1 MHKLYI
7 HIGAG
12 KCGST
17 AIQQFLRRNAAKLVE
32 SGILIP
38 SANLSF
44 EGNIFGNQIWVFEN
58 LLKRKLG
65 EARNVVQKRLKA
77 LKDHM
82 DKSGFHTM
90 VISAEN
96 LSNPVGF
103 EKLFSGCNELF
114 EVKIVFYIRR
124 QDDYLLSAWQQW
136 GLKISESFDSWLSND
151 TWWLSNGT
159 WFPKKCLWGNWHECL
174 LPWEKMFGCENVV
187 LKRYAPDKL
196 IDGDVVKDFCVSC
209 GFFTNEIF
217 VDKPAANRSFN
228 DIVTRLAYDANDL
241 FTGIHDNRLYEMFR
255 RFGGPSVY
263 KNRKGSSLLTL
274 EKRMKILKTFES
286 GNARLKKDYFTDE
299 QGQLFDPPSEK
310 DVYHMTEKQI
320 TDEKIACLTRT
331 LFGVHNH
338 IVKMERETSKP

>member
-17 AIQQFLRRNAAKLVE
+17 ALQHFLWRNVAKLAE
-32 SGILIP
+32 SSILIP
-38 SANLSF
+38 STKLTF
-44 EGNIFGNQIWVFEN
+44 DGNEFGNQIWFFQH
-58 LLKRKLG
+58 LLKREPR
-65 EARNVVQKRLKA
+65 EARGVVQKRLKT
-77 LKDHM
+77 LKGHM
-82 DKSGFHTM
+82 EKSGFHT
-90 VISAEN
+90 VIISAEN

-103 EKLFSGCNELF
+103 ETLFSECDDF
-114 EVKIVFYIRR
+114 FDVKIMFYIRR
-124 QDDYLLSAWQQW
+124 QDDFLLSAWKQW
-136 GLKISESFDSWLSND
+136 GLKISESFDAWLSND
-151 TWWLSNGT
+151 TW
-159 WFPKKCLWGNWHECL
+159 FPNKCLWGDWHRYL
-174 LPWEKMFGCENVV
+174 RPWEKMFGRERIM
-187 LKRYAPDKL
+187 LRRYAPDKL
-196 IDGDVVKDFCVSC
+196 VDGDVVKDFFVSC
-209 GFFTNEIF
+209 GLFTDEMVIE
-217 VDKPAANRSFN
+217 KPVANRSFN
-228 DIVTRLAYDANDL
+228 DTVTRLALDAHDL

-286 GNARLKKDYFTDE
+286 GNARLKKDYFSDE
-299 QGQLFDPPSEK
+299 QGPLFDPPSEK

>member
-12 KCGST
+12 KCGSS
-17 AIQQFLRRNAAKLVE
+17 AIQQFLRWNTPTLTE

-38 SANLSF
+38 STELSF
-44 EGNIFGNQIWVFEN
+44 DGNEFCNQTWFFQH
-58 LLKRKLG
+58 LLKREPR
-65 EARNVVQKRLKA
+65 EAWSVVQKRLKT

-82 DKSGFHTM
+82 EKSGLHT
-90 VISAEN
+90 VIISAEN
-96 LSNPVGF
+96 LCNPAGF
-103 EKLFSGCNELF
+103 EKLFF
-114 EVKIVFYIRR
+114 ECDDFFDVKIVFYIRR
-124 QDDYLLSAWQQW
+124 QDDFLLSAWQQW
-136 GLKISESFDSWLSND
+136 GLKISDSFD
-151 TWWLSNGT
+151 TWMSKN
-159 WFPKKCLWGNWHECL
+159 PNKCLWGDWHHYL
-174 LPWEKMFGCENVV
+174 LPWEEMFGRENVV
-187 LKRYAPDKL
+187 LRRYARNKL
-196 IDGDVVKDFCVSC
+196 IGGDVVKDFFVSC
-209 GFFTNEIF
+209 GLSSEGITI
-217 VDKPAANRSFN
+217 DKPLANRSLN
-228 DIVTRLAYDANDL
+228 DIITCLAYDANDL
-241 FTGIHDNRLYEMFR
+241 FTGTHDNRLYEMFR

-320 TDEKIACLTRT
+320 TDEKIACITRT